1 MDGMYVESGDDDDG
15 CVKFRSLFSISAGA
29 LARRNCGKS
38 GYTHDKSLIV
48 SHDTVHTGTLVKN
61 TQAGQTVR
69 EVHLDMLQLSV
80 PPRQWRRRD
89 AWRGGVSGKGGG
101 QIGSSQRWDGIAFV
115 NNHSSNSRCFETV
128 SEAKPADGGWND
140 EPKAGGSAIPA

>member
-1 MDGMYVESGDDDDG
+1 MLNPSCGDDDDDDGWNVDGRDDDG

-69 EVHLDMLQLSV
+69 EVHLDMLQSSV
-80 PPRQWRRRD
+80 PSPTREEKRCLARWGQR
-89 AWRGGVSGKGGG
+89 GKGGG
-101 QIGSSQRWDGIAFV
+101 QIGSSQRWNGIAFV
-115 NNHSSNSRCFETV
+115 NNHSNKSRCCETV
-128 SEAKPADGGWND
+128 NGVRSAD
-140 EPKAGGSAIPA
+140 

>member
-1 MDGMYVESGDDDDG
+1 MLNPSCGDDDDDDGWNVDGRDDDG

-69 EVHLDMLQLSV
+69 EVHLDMLQSSV
-80 PPRQWRRRD
+80 PPLQERRRD
-89 AWRGGVSGKGGG
+89 AWRGGVRGEREEVRLARAKGGV
-101 QIGSSQRWDGIAFV
+101 A
-115 NNHSSNSRCFETV
+115 SR
-128 SEAKPADGGWND
+128 P
-140 EPKAGGSAIPA
+140 